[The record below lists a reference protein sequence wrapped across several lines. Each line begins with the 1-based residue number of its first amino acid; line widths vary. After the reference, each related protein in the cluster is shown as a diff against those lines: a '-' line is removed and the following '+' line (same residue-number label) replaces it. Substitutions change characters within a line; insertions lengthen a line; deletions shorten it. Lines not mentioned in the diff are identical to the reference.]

1 LYILLIIKYN
11 KRFQKKIILENSFN
25 ISINNTQKNLS
36 FNVINPELYY
46 SKKFDIMKFSYQV
59 EVFDFKNNLIL
70 PSDLTLYYNLHIICF
85 IKINNT
91 ININSFPSIE
101 RNKYFKCIEIV
112 KLNERIKFGIIFY
125 ETENNGTIN
134 NDYAPY
140 YISTNLFNYYC
151 ENDTMFDSLKINN
164 EYLILKNPMKYK
176 YSPQK
181 LKKLYVS
188 HPFFN
193 LRRNLFKK
201 ENQWNFINIFNDYY
215 CSCKGFNCMNLISRN
230 CKYFFYIYLID
241 INRNIYKKNDY
252 LLIDFIFKRYSSD
265 DVFPIFEGMIN
276 KKINVH
282 YLTEKEEIYNKYCK
296 INNYCDVVLQADEK
310 NYKINDDFLEKHL
323 TLILKLKYVISSV
336 GVDIDFINNLFYN
349 VDYITYICVGHGIS
363 FFKYYL
369 YEKYYGVQNFDKLLI
384 PNSYKLIHIPL
395 KYGWK
400 YENIIKLNLPRWDK
414 YNNVNKSSIGFENT
428 QSQSIF
434 IMFTWR
440 ELEKDKN
447 ISSYYIK
454 NIFRL
459 LNNRKLINNILK
471 HNLTLYFTLHHQLL
485 KYKNKFKDIN
495 SIKYIEENDIADC
508 LSKTNLLLSD
518 YSSIIFDMIYRQRP
532 YIIFIPD
539 ANDPNINKLYK
550 KNTYDIINK
559 FKVNSFQFENIY
571 FDINSTVDKINYYI
585 ENKFKLDLKLK
596 KFYEDFN
603 FTHENSTN
611 RFINHLIS
619 L

>member
-1 LYILLIIKYN
+1 MYILLIIKYN

-140 YISTNLFNYYC
+140 YVSTNLFNYYC

-230 CKYFFYIYLID
+230 CKYFFLYLF
-241 INRNIYKKNDY
+241 NRY
-252 LLIDFIFKRYSSD
+252 
-265 DVFPIFEGMIN
+265 
-276 KKINVH
+276 
-282 YLTEKEEIYNKYCK
+282 
-296 INNYCDVVLQADEK
+296 
-310 NYKINDDFLEKHL
+310 
-323 TLILKLKYVISSV
+323 
-336 GVDIDFINNLFYN
+336 
-349 VDYITYICVGHGIS
+349 
-363 FFKYYL
+363 
-369 YEKYYGVQNFDKLLI
+369 
-384 PNSYKLIHIPL
+384 
-395 KYGWK
+395 
-400 YENIIKLNLPRWDK
+400 
-414 YNNVNKSSIGFENT
+414 
-428 QSQSIF
+428 
-434 IMFTWR
+434 
-440 ELEKDKN
+440 
-447 ISSYYIK
+447 
-454 NIFRL
+454 
-459 LNNRKLINNILK
+459 
-471 HNLTLYFTLHHQLL
+471 
-485 KYKNKFKDIN
+485 
-495 SIKYIEENDIADC
+495 
-508 LSKTNLLLSD
+508 
-518 YSSIIFDMIYRQRP
+518 
-532 YIIFIPD
+532 
-539 ANDPNINKLYK
+539 
-550 KNTYDIINK
+550 
-559 FKVNSFQFENIY
+559 
-571 FDINSTVDKINYYI
+571 
-585 ENKFKLDLKLK
+585 
-596 KFYEDFN
+596 
-603 FTHENSTN
+603 
-611 RFINHLIS
+611 
-619 L
+619 